1 MLGIG
6 DDPIPP
12 PPGPEARTGRA
23 RNEDKAIAVA
33 ARFMDF
39 LLWRRIMNPD
49 CATATLAKSG
59 ICEEA
64 IRRFIRR
71 LRRFTQIK
79 AFICVH
85 LRNLRISFS
94 AVVAP
99 HERRP
104 HPLAAARST
113 LRTAPRGP

>member
-12 PPGPEARTGRA
+12 PGPEARTGSA
-23 RNEDKAIAVA
+23 SKENKAIAVA

-59 ICEEA
+59 ICEE
-64 IRRFIRR
+64 
-71 LRRFTQIK
+71 
-79 AFICVH
+79 V
-85 LRNLRISFS
+85 
-94 AVVAP
+94 
-99 HERRP
+99 
-104 HPLAAARST
+104 
-113 LRTAPRGP
+113 RT